1 MPAALTVSGGQQRR
15 LRQLVCVSLT
25 ASSSRAFCADLHI
38 DAEGFDFEVVKASR
52 IEVTQPR
59 VIRLEAQHIDV
70 DGCVLYLNERGY
82 HTVRFRAN
90 GVSEILA
97 ILTRPGGK
105 LIVAAA
111 AAAPALNCSARAFP
125 AVAPRF
131 YR

>member
-1 MPAALTVSGGQQRR
+1 M
-15 LRQLVCVSLT
+15 
-25 ASSSRAFCADLHI
+25 SRAFCADLHI

-125 AVAPRF
+125 AVAPRY

>member
-1 MPAALTVSGGQQRR
+1 M
-15 LRQLVCVSLT
+15 
-25 ASSSRAFCADLHI
+25 
-38 DAEGFDFEVVKASR
+38 
-52 IEVTQPR
+52 TQPR
-59 VIRLEAQHIDV
+59 VIRLEAQHINV

-105 LIVAAA
+105 LIAAAA
-111 AAAPALNCSARAFP
+111 AAAPALNCSARAYP